1 MQFVVFSKK
10 GQILL
15 SFTSLNFICFQ
26 WIQFK
31 FCVHLKV
38 LETTNTNINIR
49 ELLPNTKWANKWLQT
64 RSRYSYHALKS
75 NSGKIFFGQ
84 IHPYSRYP
92 VQNSVKGYPRWRN
105 WKKSRAKEVP
115 QWFTNSP
122 AQRNTLHLPSASS
135 KRLEKPRFIYFIHL
149 NKCFFIFFSSRL
161 QQQGIN

>member
-1 MQFVVFSKK
+1 MQSVVFSKK

-75 NSGKIFFGQ
+75 NSGKIFFGFIHIQDTQYKTLWEAIPGEEIERNQELKKCPSDLQ
-84 IHPYSRYP
+84 IHQLRGTHFTCQVPAP
-92 VQNSVKGYPRWRN
+92 KG
-105 WKKSRAKEVP
+105 WKNP
-115 QWFTNSP
+115 D
-122 AQRNTLHLPSASS
+122 L
-135 KRLEKPRFIYFIHL
+135 FILSI
-149 NKCFFIFFSSRL
+149 
-161 QQQGIN
+161 